1 MWLWLLQ
8 SFGALP
14 GFPSGSLSDFFAQQ
28 PSSSND
34 QTLAH
39 ELLGLPTMS
48 QGFSAKVHNS
58 FLQTLPD
65 FYISPNGAL
74 DFALCVC
81 AHGPPHNVPV
91 LFCQGPQ
98 TFAPAP
104 LIWLAAR
111 FILLLELLL
120 HQWAHLPSQH
130 RMGRSFELELN
141 CMECSMLRWQRGHA
155 ELADSSFGK

>member
-1 MWLWLLQ
+1 MWLCLLQ

-58 FLQTLPD
+58 LYKPSLL
-65 FYISPNGAL
+65 YISMVLGL
-74 DFALCVC
+74 HW
-81 AHGPPHNVPV
+81 AH
-91 LFCQGPQ
+91 
-98 TFAPAP
+98 
-104 LIWLAAR
+104 
-111 FILLLELLL
+111 ELLGC
-120 HQWAHLPSQH
+120 HTIPH
-130 RMGRSFELELN
+130 G
-141 CMECSMLRWQRGHA
+141 
-155 ELADSSFGK
+155 

>member
-1 MWLWLLQ
+1 MWLCLLQ

-58 FLQTLPD
+58 LYKPSLL
-65 FYISPNGAL
+65 YI
-74 DFALCVC
+74 
-81 AHGPPHNVPV
+81 
-91 LFCQGPQ
+91 
-98 TFAPAP
+98 
-104 LIWLAAR
+104 
-111 FILLLELLL
+111 
-120 HQWAHLPSQH
+120 
-130 RMGRSFELELN
+130 
-141 CMECSMLRWQRGHA
+141 
-155 ELADSSFGK
+155 